1 MLQIEFDYNSMM
13 RMLRRMKFDNEVL
26 ICQGDA
32 IVLSNGSFSG
42 VGKKFDM
49 ISVQQKMGYKQTI
62 TLHGAKLDIYVLKRI
77 IECGVRLCVFFRFLV
92 FW

>member
-32 IVLSNGSFSG
+32 IVLS
-42 VGKKFDM
+42 KFNL
-49 ISVQQKMGYKQTI
+49 QWC
-62 TLHGAKLDIYVLKRI
+62 R
-77 IECGVRLCVFFRFLV
+77 
-92 FW
+92 